1 MPLPT
6 CICVA
11 GRPPFERL
19 GDIFCALSQIDLEC
33 VIPTLLSATIG
44 TTGETITLVFDQE
57 VTGTGAGFTITLD
70 SGNSFLTYA
79 SGDGTTTL
87 VFTIEP
93 DALEGEVAQLFYDD
107 TVGDVQSGPECPLAS
122 FNDFAV
128 TNNTGQVFFYLR
140 PGGVDGY
147 FRPGGVD
154 TYIRP

>member
-33 VIPTLLSATIG
+33 VIPTLVSATIVDDQL
-44 TTGETITLVFDQE
+44 TLVFDEE
-57 VTGTGAGFTITLD
+57 VTGHEGFLVTIGGLD
-70 SGNSFLTYA
+70 FNVTYVSGE
-79 SGDGTTTL
+79 GTTTL
-87 VFTIEP
+87 LFTA
-93 DALEGEVAQLFYDD
+93 DSGAGEGEVVTLDY
-107 TVGDVQSGPECPLAS
+107 TPGDVNSGAECPLAPID
-122 FNDFAV
+122 DFAV
-128 TNNTGQVFFYLR
+128 TNNTGVDFFYLR